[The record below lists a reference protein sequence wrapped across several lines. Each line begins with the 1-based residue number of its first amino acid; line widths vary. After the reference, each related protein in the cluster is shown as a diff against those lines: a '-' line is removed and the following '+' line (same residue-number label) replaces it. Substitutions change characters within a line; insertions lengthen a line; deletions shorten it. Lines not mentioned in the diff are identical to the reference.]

1 MDQIVKGEDAVCN
14 EPIEPCEE
22 KPDQALCK
30 YKDQVDIL
38 EVEAYLSVGPVF
50 ARHIGYRMY
59 RGEYYSTQSDAHVTY
74 TTNWDADIIEQ
85 MEQTRND
92 MAVLSTYLT
101 DIQGSIDPETGKSLR
116 KTRPIMCN
124 TYYEGGVQGM
134 HLRHGSQ
141 PERVPSVHGTPQL
154 QYVLRHTTSW

>member
-59 RGEYYSTQSDAHVTY
+59 R
-74 TTNWDADIIEQ
+74 
-85 MEQTRND
+85 
-92 MAVLSTYLT
+92 
-101 DIQGSIDPETGKSLR
+101 
-116 KTRPIMCN
+116 
-124 TYYEGGVQGM
+124 
-134 HLRHGSQ
+134 
-141 PERVPSVHGTPQL
+141 
-154 QYVLRHTTSW
+154 